1 LNPRGAG
8 IRNSCIVFPYLPAA
22 NPYAAVGSS
31 SLHEPGVQARIKK
44 KENQMR
50 MIMAAALAMTTSVAV
65 ADDVEDA
72 HRQAISGRDSYWNCL
87 AQEYTRDGNKSMSE
101 QDFIVHIAS
110 VCPSERQNFRVTL
123 VDYLTMQFPSAE
135 AGAHMTTANNSIAL
149 AQKDIVTAF
158 ARHKGPP
165 K

>member
-1 LNPRGAG
+1 
-8 IRNSCIVFPYLPAA
+8 
-22 NPYAAVGSS
+22 
-31 SLHEPGVQARIKK
+31 
-44 KENQMR
+44 MR
-50 MIMAAALAMTTSVAV
+50 MMMAAALAMTTSAAI

-87 AQEYTRDGNKSMSE
+87 AQEYTRDGNNSMSE
-101 QDFIVHIAS
+101 QDFTVHIAS
-110 VCPSERQNFRVTL
+110 VCPSERQNFRVAL

-135 AGAHMTTANNSIAL
+135 AGTHITTANNAIAL

-158 ARHKGPP
+158 ARHKAAS